1 MALNYVWLGFFLI
14 AFVVAVFKSVF
25 LQDTAIFG
33 DIMNGMLA
41 SAKTG
46 AEISLGLAGVMT
58 LWLGIMKVGE
68 AAGMIN
74 RFSKLVYPFF
84 SKLFP
89 EVPKGHPAMGSMMMN
104 FSASMLGLDNA
115 ATPMGLKGMKELQ
128 ELNPKPDTA
137 SNPQIMFLVLNTAGV
152 VLIPTSVI
160 ALRKAAGAAN
170 PADIFVPTLIS
181 TFVAFIIG
189 MFTVSAYQRIN
200 LFKLPVLVFLGG
212 FAAVVTGLYYW
223 VSTMPAEKIGPT
235 MSNLGGAI
243 IFSIVILFLGAGIVK
258 KLNVYDHFIE
268 GAKEGFHVSVRII
281 PYLVGILVAISV
293 FRTTGCMDYIINA
306 IASLFSWMGFNTDF
320 VPALPVALMKPLSGG
335 GARGLMIEVMTRYG
349 ADSFQGK
356 LASVIQ
362 GTTETTFYVL
372 AVYFGS
378 VNIKNTRYAL
388 TAGLIADFFGLL
400 SAILLGYLFFH

>member
-14 AFVVAVFKSVF
+14 AFVVAVFKSLF

-33 DIMNGMLA
+33 QIMTGMLS

-58 LWLGIMKVGE
+58 LWLGIMRVGE
-68 AAGMIN
+68 VAGMIN
-74 RFSKLVYPFF
+74 RFSRLVNPFF
-84 SKLFP
+84 SRLFP

-115 ATPMGLKGMKELQ
+115 ATPMGLKAMKELQ
-128 ELNPKPDTA
+128 EINPKPEMA

-160 ALRKAAGAAN
+160 ALRMAAGAAN
-170 PADIFVPTLIS
+170 PADIFIPTLIS
-181 TFVAFIIG
+181 TFIAFIVG

-212 FAAVVTGLYYW
+212 FAALVTALYFW
-223 VSTMPAEKIGPT
+223 VKSLPADQIGPK
-235 MSNLGGAI
+235 MANLGGGI
-243 IFSIVILFLGAGIVK
+243 IFGIVIIFLTAGLIK
-258 KLNVYDHFIE
+258 KINVYDAFIE
-268 GAKEGFHVSVRII
+268 GAKEGFQVSVRII

-293 FRTTGCMDYIINA
+293 FRTTGCMDYIINGIAA
-306 IASLFSWMGFNTDF
+306 IFGWMGLNTDF

-335 GARGLMIEVMTRYG
+335 GARGLMIEVMTKYG
-349 ADSFQGK
+349 PDSFQGK

-388 TAGLIADFFGLL
+388 TAGLIADFFGMLT
-400 SAILLGYLFFH
+400 AVLLGYLFFH